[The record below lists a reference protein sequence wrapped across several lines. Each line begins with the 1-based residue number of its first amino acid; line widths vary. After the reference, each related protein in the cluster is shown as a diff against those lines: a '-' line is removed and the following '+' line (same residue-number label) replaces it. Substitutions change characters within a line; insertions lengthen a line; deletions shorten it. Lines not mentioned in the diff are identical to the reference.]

1 MLVQGSTESLNR
13 TEVILPQGCGVSDI
27 RDKDGVWRPR
37 DSVGLV
43 WRPETRP
50 QVALWELG

>member
-37 DSVGLV
+37 DSVRLV